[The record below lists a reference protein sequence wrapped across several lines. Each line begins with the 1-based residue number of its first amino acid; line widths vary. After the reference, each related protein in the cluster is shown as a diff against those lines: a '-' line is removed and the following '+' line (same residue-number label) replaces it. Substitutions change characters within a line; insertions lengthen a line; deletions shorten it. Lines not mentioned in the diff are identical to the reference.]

1 MEKMTVHLHFFDIY
15 CNKFTTYFYRL
26 LLTMHKLST

>member
-15 CNKFTTYFYRL
+15 CYEFTVYFYRL
-26 LLTMHKLST
+26 LLTMHKL